1 MYEMAQKALALAIKN
16 GADEAEVYYANSRS
30 TSANIRKNMVE
41 GAKEQF
47 SEGIGIRAIID
58 GAVGFASTNIPNRL
72 EDAVKIAVDS
82 ARVRESDPDWTG
94 LVSNAKYPDVSGTFD
109 KRIVQMELDECID
122 LALQMIEGA
131 RSSPESK
138 SKSNILATSGSF
150 SRTYSKHLILNSNG
164 VEVEEEGTSTS
175 GFIDVITTKGDTA
188 TAYDFEVSRN
198 LDIDFHQI
206 GVNAAKLAKG
216 SQNGISIEP
225 HKTDVILHPFAFSDI
240 IESAFA
246 PSIDADN
253 VQKGRSS
260 LIGRIGEELAAPEL
274 TIIDDGLMP
283 GGIETGISDDEGVPS
298 QQTSVIENGV
308 FKSYLYD
315 SYTAGKEGLKS
326 TGNASR
332 QSYMSTPSVGL
343 RNFIIEYPQ
352 SDIIS
357 ETDRG
362 VFVNTVIG
370 AHTANAI
377 SGDFS
382 VEARN
387 AYTIKDGQID
397 KPIKSLMISGNI
409 FEMLANITG
418 AGMDVRKVGGTVTP
432 SIRVSGMS
440 VIG

>member
-1 MYEMAQKALALAIKN
+1 MYEMAHKALSLAMKN
-16 GADEAEVYYANSRS
+16 GADEAEVYYANSHS

-41 GAKEQF
+41 GAKEQI

-94 LVSNAKYPDVSGTFD
+94 LPSNAKYPEVSGIFD
-109 KRIVQMELDECID
+109 KRIVHMELDECIE

-131 RSSPESK
+131 RST
-138 SKSNILATSGSF
+138 NDILATSGSF
-150 SRTYSKHLILNSNG
+150 SRSYSKHLILNSNG
-164 VEVEEEGTSTS
+164 VEVEEEGTATS

-188 TAYDFEVSRN
+188 TAYDFAVSRN
-198 LDIDFHQI
+198 HDIDFHQI
-206 GVNAAKLAKG
+206 GVNATKLAQG

-253 VQKGRSS
+253 MQKERSS
-260 LIGRIGEELAAPEL
+260 LIGRIGEEIAASEL

-308 FKSYLYD
+308 FKSYLFD
-315 SYTAGKEGLKS
+315 SYTAGKDGVKS

-332 QSYMSTPSVGL
+332 QSYVSTPSVGL

-352 SDIIS
+352 CDIIAD
-357 ETDRG
+357 TDSG

-409 FEMLANITG
+409 FEMLKNITG

-432 SIRVSGMS
+432 SIRVSDMS
-440 VIG
+440 VVG

>member
-1 MYEMAQKALALAIKN
+1 MYEMAQKALSLAMKN

-30 TSANIRKNMVE
+30 TSADIRKNMVE

-47 SEGIGIRAIID
+47 TEGIGIRAIVD
-58 GAVGFASTNIPNRL
+58 GAVGFASTNMPNRL

-94 LVSNAKYPDVSGTFD
+94 LPSNAKYPDVSGTFD
-109 KRIVQMELDECID
+109 KKIVRMELDECID
-122 LALQMIEGA
+122 LALQMIKGA
-131 RSSPESK
+131 RSLSD
-138 SKSNILATSGSF
+138 ILATSGSF
-150 SRTYSKHLILNSNG
+150 SRSYSKHLILNSNG

-198 LDIDFHQI
+198 HDIDFYRI
-206 GVNAAKLAKG
+206 GVNAAKLAQG
-216 SQNGISIEP
+216 SQDGISIEP

-253 VQKGRSS
+253 VQKERSS
-260 LIGRIGEELAAPEL
+260 LIGRIGDEIAASEL

-283 GGIETGISDDEGVPS
+283 DGIETGISDDEGVPS
-298 QQTSVIENGV
+298 QRTSVIENGV
-308 FKSYLYD
+308 FKSYLFD
-315 SYTAGKEGLKS
+315 SYTAGKDGVKS
-326 TGNASR
+326 TGNAAR
-332 QSYMSTPSVGL
+332 QSYVSTPSVGL

-357 ETDRG
+357 ETDSG

-387 AYTIKDGQID
+387 AYIIKDGQID
-397 KPIKSLMISGNI
+397 KPIRSLMISGNI

-432 SIRVSGMS
+432 SIRVSDMS

>member
-1 MYEMAQKALALAIKN
+1 MYEMAQKALALAMKN

-109 KRIVQMELDECID
+109 KKIVEMELDECIE

-131 RSSPESK
+131 RSATD
-138 SKSNILATSGSF
+138 ILATSGSF
-150 SRTYSKHLILNSNG
+150 SRSYSKHLILNSNG

-175 GFIDVITTKGDTA
+175 GFIDVITTKGDTS
-188 TAYDFEVSRN
+188 TAYDFAVSRN
-198 LDIDFHQI
+198 HDIDFHQI
-206 GVNAAKLAKG
+206 GVNATKLAQG

-253 VQKGRSS
+253 MQKGRSS
-260 LIGRIGEELAAPEL
+260 LIGRIGEKIAASKL

-283 GGIETGISDDEGVPS
+283 DGIETGISDDEGVPS
-298 QQTSVIENGV
+298 QRTSVIENGV

-315 SYTAGKEGLKS
+315 SYTAGKEGVKS
-326 TGNASR
+326 TGNAAR
-332 QSYMSTPSVGL
+332 QSYVSTPSVGL

-352 SDIIS
+352 CDIIS
-357 ETDRG
+357 ETDSG

-432 SIRVSGMS
+432 SIRVSDMS

>member
-1 MYEMAQKALALAIKN
+1 MYDMAQKALALTMKN

-82 ARVRESDPDWTG
+82 ARVRENDPDWTG
-94 LVSNAKYPDVSGTFD
+94 LPSNAKYPDVTGTFD
-109 KRIVQMELDECID
+109 KKIVQMELDECIE

-131 RSSPESK
+131 RSATD
-138 SKSNILATSGSF
+138 ILATSGSF
-150 SRTYSKHLILNSNG
+150 SRSYSKHLILNSNG

-175 GFIDVITTKGDTA
+175 GFIDVITTKGDTS
-188 TAYDFEVSRN
+188 TAYDFAVSRN
-198 LDIDFHQI
+198 HDIDFHQI
-206 GVNAAKLAKG
+206 GVNATKLAKG

-240 IESAFA
+240 IESAFS

-260 LIGRIGEELAAPEL
+260 LIGRIGEKIAASKL

-298 QQTSVIENGV
+298 QRTSVIENGV
-308 FKSYLYD
+308 FKSYLFD
-315 SYTAGKEGLKS
+315 SYTAGKEGVKS
-326 TGNASR
+326 TGNAAR
-332 QSYMSTPSVGL
+332 QSYVSTPSVGL

-357 ETDRG
+357 ETDSG

-397 KPIKSLMISGNI
+397 NPIKSLMISGNV

-418 AGMDVRKVGGTVTP
+418 AGTDVRKVGGTVTP

-440 VIG
+440 VVG

>member
-1 MYEMAQKALALAIKN
+1 MYEMAQKALSLAMKN

-94 LVSNAKYPDVSGTFD
+94 LPSNAKYPDVTGTFD
-109 KRIVQMELDECID
+109 KKIVQMELDECIE

-131 RSSPESK
+131 RSSE
-138 SKSNILATSGSF
+138 ILATSGSF
-150 SRTYSKHLILNSNG
+150 SRSYSKHLILNSNG

-188 TAYDFEVSRN
+188 TAYDFAVSRN
-198 LDIDFHQI
+198 HDIDFHKI
-206 GVNAAKLAKG
+206 GVNAAKLAQG

-253 VQKGRSS
+253 MQKGRSS
-260 LIGRIGEELAAPEL
+260 LIGRIGEEIAASEL

-283 GGIETGISDDEGVPS
+283 SGIETGISDDEGVPS

-308 FKSYLYD
+308 FKSYLFD
-315 SYTAGKEGLKS
+315 SYTAGKDGVKS
-326 TGNASR
+326 TGNAAR
-332 QSYMSTPSVGL
+332 QSYVSTPSVGL

-352 SDIIS
+352 SDVIS
-357 ETDRG
+357 ETDSG

-387 AYTIKDGQID
+387 AYTIEDGQID

-432 SIRVSGMS
+432 SIRVSDMS
-440 VIG
+440 VVG

>member
-1 MYEMAQKALALAIKN
+1 MYEMAQKALSLAMKN
-16 GADEAEVYYANSRS
+16 GADEAEVYYTNSRS
-30 TSANIRKNMVE
+30 TSANIRKDLVE

-47 SEGIGIRAIID
+47 SEGIGIRAIIG
-58 GAVGFASTNIPNRL
+58 GAVGFASTNMPNRL

-94 LVSNAKYPDVSGTFD
+94 LPSNAKYPNISGIFD
-109 KRIVQMELDECID
+109 KKIVEMELDECIE

-131 RSSPESK
+131 RSTTD
-138 SKSNILATSGSF
+138 ILATSGSF
-150 SRTYSKHLILNSNG
+150 SRSYGKHLILNSNG

-175 GFIDVITTKGDTA
+175 GFIDVITTKGETS
-188 TAYDFEVSRN
+188 TAYDFAVSRN
-198 LDIDFHQI
+198 HDIDFYQI
-206 GVNAAKLAKG
+206 GVNAAELAQE

-253 VQKGRSS
+253 MQKGRSS
-260 LIGRIGEELAAPEL
+260 LIGRLGDEIAASEL
-274 TIIDDGLMP
+274 TIIDDGLIP

-298 QQTSVIENGV
+298 QRTPVIENGV

-315 SYTAGKEGLKS
+315 SYTAGKDGVKS
-326 TGNASR
+326 TGNAAR
-332 QSYMSTPSVGL
+332 QSYVSTPSVGL

-357 ETDRG
+357 GTDGG

-387 AYTIKDGQID
+387 AYTIKNGQID

-432 SIRVSGMS
+432 SIRVSDMS

>member
-1 MYEMAQKALALAIKN
+1 MYEMAQKTLALAMKN

-94 LVSNAKYPDVSGTFD
+94 LPSNAKYPDVTGTFD
-109 KRIVQMELDECID
+109 KKIVQMELDECIE

-131 RSSPESK
+131 RSSE
-138 SKSNILATSGSF
+138 ILATSGSF
-150 SRTYSKHLILNSNG
+150 SRSYSKHLILNSNG

-188 TAYDFEVSRN
+188 TAYDFAVSRN
-198 LDIDFHQI
+198 HDIDFNQI
-206 GVNAAKLAKG
+206 GVNAAKLAQG

-253 VQKGRSS
+253 MQKGRSS
-260 LIGRIGEELAAPEL
+260 LIGRIGEEIAASEL

-315 SYTAGKEGLKS
+315 SYTAGKEGVKS
-326 TGNASR
+326 TGNAAR
-332 QSYMSTPSVGL
+332 QSYVSTPSVGL

-352 SDIIS
+352 SDVIS
-357 ETDRG
+357 ETDSG

-387 AYTIKDGQID
+387 AYTIEDGQVD

-418 AGMDVRKVGGTVTP
+418 AGTDVRKVGGTVTP
-432 SIRVSGMS
+432 SIRVSNMS